1 MSNIPLGIRMDHET
15 RHRLKM
21 LAVEQGMTMGNFL
34 AAVGRHIGL
43 MSPKARREALIDRSA
58 PVGKIKAK

>member
-1 MSNIPLGIRMDHET
+1 MDHET